1 MAVRTPV
8 TNLNTPFTKTFSGIK
23 GAVNLVSDN
32 ELKKAGCFA
41 SGVKHYVPTTDRW
54 VQLAVM
60 TALKSKKHLYVHGK
74 AGSGKDALFQQ
85 LANQFRIPFLNLS
98 FKEGVDINEWI
109 VRREIKAEQG
119 GFSTKVEEG
128 VLLKAIQGFTSERG
142 EVIPYMILISDMD
155 RALPSQLEILR
166 QALQEGTAAYLI
178 NPINGEPIN
187 VLEGT
192 LFVMTGNS
200 ALDGDLKS
208 NMVANRLDASILNR
222 LVCLRATN
230 PTDEFFIK
238 ILGNEFPNLT
248 LLQCKLL
255 IACMNQTSKVAEDLN
270 LPIEISIRTTKSWA
284 RLAIDSLE
292 CGLAKNF
299 KQAIQYGFDGVIDG
313 FFSNPYQ
320 TESIRGAIDNLVG
333 GSAEAVEDILK

>member
-1 MAVRTPV
+1 MAVRTPIL
-8 TNLNTPFTKTFSGIK
+8 NLNTGFNKSFAGIK
-23 GAVNLVSDN
+23 ATVNPLTDSD
-32 ELKKAGCFA
+32 LKKANAFA
-41 SGVKHYVPTTDRW
+41 PAVKHYVATTDRW

-85 LANQFRIPFLNLS
+85 VANQYRIPFINLS

-109 VRREIKAEQG
+109 VRREIKAEAG

-128 VLLKAIQGFTSERG
+128 VLLKAIKGFSTEEG
-142 EVIPYMILISDMD
+142 NKIPYMILISDMD

-166 QALQEGTAAYLI
+166 QALQEGTSAYLI
-178 NPINGEPIN
+178 NPIDGEPIN

-200 ALDGDLKS
+200 ALDGDLRG

-222 LVCLRATN
+222 LVCIRANN
-230 PTDEFFIK
+230 PTDDFFVK
-238 ILGNEFPNLT
+238 ILANEFPTLT
-248 LLQCKLL
+248 EAECKLL
-255 IACMNQTSKVAEDLN
+255 IACMNATSKMSEDLA
-270 LPIEISIRTTKSWA
+270 LPIEISIRTTKAWA
-284 RLAIDSLE
+284 RLAIDALE

-299 KQAIQYGFDGVIDG
+299 KQAIQFGFDGVIDG
-313 FFSNPYQ
+313 FFSSPVQ
-320 TESIRGAIDNLVG
+320 VESIRGAIDNLVG
-333 GSAEAVEDILK
+333 GSAEAIV